1 MKAEYINPFVES
13 ISHVFQRMLHTR
25 LQRKRLRASGDAF
38 EQHGQTVTSVIGI
51 SGEASGV
58 IALVFPRSTALKL
71 ARRFFSTDSNEMNGE
86 VTDALAELANM
97 VAGSA
102 KSQFNLGSPLEL
114 SLPTVIEGCDYK
126 MRYPTKSAWIAVP
139 FSSDAGD
146 FDLQLSFSTE
156 RDNTPPHAPRRH
168 ANRSNPPAC
177 PIAGAARGL
186 ACDTSPHNI
195 NP

>member
-1 MKAEYINPFVES
+1 MFPYALRPLMTFQRERPAVKPEYINPFVES
-13 ISHVFQRMLHTR
+13 IAHVFQRMLQTTLR
-25 LQRKRLRASGDAF
+25 RKHLRASNDTF

-58 IALVFPRSTALKL
+58 VALVFPRTTALEL
-71 ARRFFSTDSNEMNGE
+71 AGRFLSTDINEMNGE

-126 MRYPTKSAWIAVP
+126 MYYPTKSAWIAVP
-139 FSSDAGD
+139 FSSDVGD

-156 RDNTPPHAPRRH
+156 RD
-168 ANRSNPPAC
+168 
-177 PIAGAARGL
+177 
-186 ACDTSPHNI
+186 
-195 NP
+195 